1 MVTEPEPD
9 LLHVTTNNARA
20 ATADRYRSF
29 KGIDF
34 DGQSDRMMARIQLH
48 TQNTDN
54 KFWPYFFQRR
64 SATKGMRC
72 DDLLLLA
79 SFVNPIRELLEER
92 DDELGLEWLDQLE
105 RECF

>member
-1 MVTEPEPD
+1 MAVVPIPSI
-9 LLHVTTNNARA
+9 NNDTLQVP
-20 ATADRYRSF
+20 ATPCVDRYRSF

-34 DGQSDRMMARIQLH
+34 DGQSDRMMARIQSH
-48 TQNTDN
+48 TQNTDD
-54 KFWPYFFQRR
+54 KFWAYFFRRR

-92 DDELGLEWLDQLE
+92 DDEIGLEWLDQLE